1 MQEFVESSLPS
12 RCLAT
17 PEASSLSIWKSE
29 NAELA
34 LRVHLGASRQT
45 SVSGFLH
52 MNSGFRKPWKPGS
65 NQNCKPI
72 SDPQKSINF
81 TEHLQHLQLLQYIYA
96 FFLNKYFQICLFK
109 IKLNTNFSKNNKT
122 LRSCFPFWPALS
134 GLIQCYTTA
143 YIIQLHCKV
152 GEKK

>member
-17 PEASSLSIWKSE
+17 PEASFLSIWKSE

-34 LRVHLGASRQT
+34 PRVHLGASRQT
-45 SVSGFLH
+45 LVSGFLH

-81 TEHLQHLQLLQYIYA
+81 TEHLRLLQYIYA
-96 FFLNKYFQICLFK
+96 CFLNKYFQICLYLFK

-134 GLIQCYTTA
+134 GLIQCHTTA

-152 GEKK
+152 GGKK